1 MIIGIDGNEAN
12 IKNRVGVGQYA
23 FNLITQ
29 LNKLDK
35 NNQYIVYLKNRPL
48 SDMPKPSKDWQYRV
62 FGPSKLWTRFALPL
76 HLFTEKTKLDL
87 FYSPTHYSP
96 LFCPCPTIPTI
107 HDLGYLEAKNQF
119 TKKDLYQLINWTNQ
133 SIKKSAH
140 IITVSNFSKNEIE
153 KIYNINPQKITIAYN
168 GTDNPSKINK
178 KDEEKILLTYNLKPK
193 NYYLYLGTLK
203 PNKNIP
209 FLIKSFAQYLKE
221 TKDLKF
227 QDSNVLVIAGK
238 KGWLFEEIFETVK
251 QEGIEDKV
259 IFTDFINEDQK
270 WTLYKHAKA
279 LVLPSIYEGF
289 GIPVI
294 EAMKSNTPV
303 ITSNIAP
310 LKEVIQDNGFYFNPT
325 KQKELINQFIKL
337 DSLSLTK
344 IKEITDKA
352 KIRADFFSW
361 SNTAKSVLKV
371 FEQFNNKYFT
381 KKTISPPFFKGGD

>member
-12 IKNRVGVGQYA
+12 VKNRVGVGQYA

-48 SDMPKPSKDWQYRV
+48 PDMPKPSKNWQYRV
-62 FGPSKLWTRFALPL
+62 FGPSKLWTRFALPI
-76 HLFTEKTKLDL
+76 HLYTEKASLDL

-107 HDLGYLEAKNQF
+107 HDLGYLESKNQF
-119 TKKDLYQLINWTNQ
+119 TKKDLYQLVNWTNQ
-133 SIKKSAH
+133 SIKKAKH
-140 IITVSNFSKNEIE
+140 ICTVSQFSKDEII
-153 KIYNINPQKITIAYN
+153 KNYSIAPQKISIAYN
-168 GTDNPSKINK
+168 GVDEPSKINQK
-178 KDEEKILLTYNLKPK
+178 TQQDILSSYGLRPN

-221 TKDLKF
+221 TKNLKF

-238 KGWLFEEIFETVK
+238 KGWLFEEIFKTVK

-270 WTLYKHAKA
+270 WTLYKYAKA
-279 LVLPSIYEGF
+279 LVLPSTYEGF

-294 EAMKSNTPV
+294 EAMKSKTPV

-325 KQKELINQFIKL
+325 KQKELINQFVKL
-337 DSLSLTK
+337 DSLSSTE

-361 SNTAKSVLKV
+361 ANTAKSIISV
-371 FEQFNNKYFT
+371 FEKF
-381 KKTISPPFFKGGD
+381 KKVGA

>member
-48 SDMPKPSKDWQYRV
+48 HDMPKPSKDWQYRV

-76 HLFTEKTKLDL
+76 HLFIEKTKLDL

-107 HDLGYLEAKNQF
+107 HDLGYLESQNQF

-153 KIYNINPQKITIAYN
+153 KKYKINPKKITVAYN
-168 GTDNPSKINK
+168 GTDNPSKISK
-178 KDEEKILLTYNLKPK
+178 KNQEEILSFYDLQSK

-209 FLIKSFAQYLKE
+209 FLIKSFAKYLKSPRLVKE
-221 TKDLKF
+221 GDGGRFDTK
-227 QDSNVLVIAGK
+227 LVIAGK
-238 KGWLFEEIFETVK
+238 KGWLFEEIFKTVK
-251 QEGIEDKV
+251 QEGIEEKV
-259 IFTDFINEDQK
+259 VFTDFINEDQK

-279 LVLPSIYEGF
+279 LVLPSTYEGF

-303 ITSNIAP
+303 IASNIAP
-310 LKEVIQDNGFYFNPT
+310 LKEVIVDNGFYFSPT
-325 KQKELINQFIKL
+325 KQKELVNQFVKL
-337 DSLSLTK
+337 DSLKPSENK
-344 IKEITDKA
+344 KITDKA

-361 SNTAKSVLKV
+361 ANTAKSVLKV
-371 FEQFNNKYFT
+371 FEQFC
-381 KKTISPPFFKGGD
+381 